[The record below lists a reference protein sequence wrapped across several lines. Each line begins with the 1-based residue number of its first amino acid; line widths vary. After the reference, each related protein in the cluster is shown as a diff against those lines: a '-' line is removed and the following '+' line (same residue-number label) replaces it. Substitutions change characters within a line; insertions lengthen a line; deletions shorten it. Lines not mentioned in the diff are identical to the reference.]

1 MRSLYAVIVG
11 FFFCSSIVYCQERDD
26 LLLRLESAPVEEKI
40 DILHELIVKTW
51 LNYPDEA
58 MHYAREAYQLSL
70 YINDRT
76 QISKSLRLIGGVHY
90 YKNNYDSVLHYC
102 KESLEIALEI
112 DDTVLINNALNN
124 IGLAYYNL
132 GSYQSALENLLRSLN
147 MKIAIG
153 EIYGRALTMNNIGL
167 VYNKLK
173 DYERAREYFIQGL
186 QVAKEY
192 HDLNLILYSQNNIGT
207 TYLMQGDIKAAKMYF
222 EQSLA
227 LDVDNKNWKAVAYSG
242 LGRVYQLE
250 GEYELSRDY
259 FEKALNLRQE
269 IGERNGVSEIYYFY
283 GKEAQR
289 KGNYD
294 SAIALLQESQRIA
307 REIGSKERMYEN
319 YSLFVELYQQQG
331 RLEKAFEYQTR
342 LLQLRDTLFNEGL
355 AHNLAAI
362 QLKIQ
367 EEENQKLLRN
377 KEQQLSQNRKF
388 NVFLIGIFVLA
399 VSLAGFI
406 FYAYTRNRKLNT
418 MLGERNSEI
427 IAQKEEIEAQ
437 KESLVSK
444 NIQLEEAHILITE
457 QNKKLEKYNA
467 QLQDKVDQR
476 TNELEQRNR
485 ELKLANLELDNFLY
499 KSSHNIKGPLA
510 TLMGV
515 CNVALMDVKDEQSL
529 KYFAL
534 LAETAGGLN
543 DILARL
549 KTISDINSLQLT
561 YKKIN
566 LPALIDNC
574 ITQMQNIEGTDHF
587 RITYDIAA
595 DVDLISDPLLVD
607 LIFFNMIQNAVKFQ
621 DNQNDTNF
629 LKIAISREQDTTVIH
644 FLDNGIGIDD
654 EDIQDI
660 FQMFSKAALRH
671 QTLGLGLYI
680 VKQCVHR
687 LRGEIMLLNDHDQYT
702 HFRISLPMA

>member
-1 MRSLYAVIVG
+1 MRSLYVVMVG
-11 FFFCSSIVYCQERDD
+11 FFFCSSIACCQGRDE
-26 LLLRLESAPVEEKI
+26 LLLRLEKAPVEDQIEV
-40 DILHELIVKTW
+40 LHQLVIKTW

-58 MHYAREAYQLSL
+58 ISYAHQAYKLSL
-70 YINDRT
+70 DIQDRALVA
-76 QISKSLRLIGGVHY
+76 KSLRLIGGVHY

-102 KESLEIALEI
+102 TQSLEIAVEI
-112 DDTVLINNALNN
+112 DDAVLINNALNN

-147 MKIAIG
+147 MKIAVG

-173 DYERAREYFIQGL
+173 DYERAREYFGQGL
-186 QVAKEY
+186 QVAREY
-192 HDLNLILYSQNNIGT
+192 NDPNLMLYSQNNIGT
-207 TYLMQGDIKAAKMYF
+207 TYLMQGDIDAAKMYF

-227 LDVDNKNWKAVAYSG
+227 LDVDNKNWNAVAFSG
-242 LGRVYQLE
+242 LGRVYQLK

-259 FEKALNLRQE
+259 FERALNLRQE
-269 IGERNGVSEIYYFY
+269 IGERNGVSEIYYYY

-289 KGNYD
+289 RGNYD
-294 SAIALLQESQRIA
+294 SAVSLLQESQRIA
-307 REIGSKERMYEN
+307 KEIGSRERMYEN

-331 RLEKAFEYQTR
+331 QLEKSFEYQTR

-355 AHNLAAI
+355 AHNLSAI

-388 NVFLIGIFVLA
+388 NIFLITIFVLA

-406 FYAYTRNRKLNT
+406 FYAYTRNRKLSF

-444 NIQLEEAHILITE
+444 NIQLEQAHILITE
-457 QNKKLEKYNA
+457 QNNKLEKYNA
-467 QLQDKVDQR
+467 QLRDKVDQR
-476 TNELEQRNR
+476 THELEQRNR

-529 KYFAL
+529 KYFSL

-566 LPALIDNC
+566 LPGLIDNC
-574 ITQMQNIEGTDHF
+574 ITQMQNIEGSDRF
-587 RITYDIAA
+587 DITYDIAA
-595 DVDLISDPLLVD
+595 HVNLISDPILVD

-621 DNQNDTNF
+621 DNQSDANF
-629 LKIAISREQDTTVIH
+629 LKITISREQDTTVIH
-644 FLDNGIGIDD
+644 FRDNGIGIDD
-654 EDIQDI
+654 EDIHDI
-660 FQMFSKAALRH
+660 FQMFSKTALRH

-687 LRGEIMLLNDHDQYT
+687 LQGEIMLLNDNDQYT
-702 HFRISLPMA
+702 HFRITLPIV